1 MAWWRIGWL
10 RPWDRNSLRFERS
23 IVHLKSSWL
32 QRQSPN
38 LYISICLHDP
48 LLNSWGRSP
57 GACCDSLAR
66 WILRRGEDIGE
77 IFFAGMNGFKWEVGL
92 LQSDLFVCDS
102 LACWTLWR
110 GEEKFFT
117 EDILGALECF
127 LNMFAGP
134 INRKLEL
141 LQSNDQFEA
150 DRACQAFHVSNIV
163 PQLARGADLT
173 IMVWDGV
180 YFHLIMFNIHI
191 FETNLPLWPPHPTI
205 MITSAHFHFNTFL
218 ISKPT
223 STIRPE
229 TSTRYQAILPTG
241 CLLALPPTVGR
252 FRQNPCLHITPK
264 FNVESGRAP
273 ANLWPPR
280 QQLYCWGGG
289 RDPWLCILQVSIVDE
304 YFVGLQI
311 VVEGICCLL
320 PGQDVVQRSNR
331 SVVNFRW

>member
-1 MAWWRIGWL
+1 MI
-10 RPWDRNSLRFERS
+10 N
-23 IVHLKSSWL
+23 
-32 QRQSPN
+32 N
-38 LYISICLHDP
+38 ISICLHDP
-48 LLNSWGRSP
+48 LLNSWGRSL

-66 WILRRGEDIGE
+66 WILRRGEDISE
-77 IFFAGMNGFKWEVGL
+77 TFSLYI
-92 LQSDLFVCDS
+92 VCGDDRIPLKSSIVTKRWSVSDS
-102 LACWTLWR
+102 LACWILRR
-110 GEEKFFT
+110 GEEYFFT
-117 EDILGALECF
+117 EDILGAWICC
-127 LNMFAGP
+127 LNMFPGP
-134 INRKLEL
+134 INWKYVL

-180 YFHLIMFNIHI
+180 SFHLIMFNIYI

-218 ISKPT
+218 IFKPT
-223 STIRPE
+223 
-229 TSTRYQAILPTG
+229 YQAGDFNSLPG
-241 CLLALPPTVGR
+241 DLAHRLLTSIATDCWQV
-252 FRQNPCLHITPK
+252 QTKSMYLHITPK

-280 QQLYCWGGG
+280 QQLYCWGGT
-289 RDPWLCILQVSIVDE
+289 RDPWLCILQVGIVDE

-320 PGQDVVQRSNR
+320 AGQDVVQRSNR
-331 SVVNFRW
+331 SVVNFHW

>member
-1 MAWWRIGWL
+1 M
-10 RPWDRNSLRFERS
+10 
-23 IVHLKSSWL
+23 
-32 QRQSPN
+32 
-38 LYISICLHDP
+38 IS

-66 WILRRGEDIGE
+66 WILRRGEDIAE
-77 IFFAGMNGFKWEVGL
+77 TFSLYI
-92 LQSDLFVCDS
+92 VCGDDRIPLKSSIVTKRWSVSDS
-102 LACWTLWR
+102 LACWILRR
-110 GEEKFFT
+110 GEEYFFT
-117 EDILGALECF
+117 EDILGAWICC
-127 LNMFAGP
+127 LNMFPGP
-134 INRKLEL
+134 INWKYVL

-150 DRACQAFHVSNIV
+150 DRACQAFHASNIV

-180 YFHLIMFNIHI
+180 SFHLIMFNIYI

-218 ISKPT
+218 IFKPT
-223 STIRPE
+223 SLLRPE
-229 TSTRYQAILPTG
+229 TSTRYRAILPTG

-252 FRQNPCLHITPK
+252 FRQNPCLHITQK

-280 QQLYCWGGG
+280 QQLHCWGGT

-320 PGQDVVQRSNR
+320 AGQDVVQRSNR
-331 SVVNFRW
+331 SVANFRW

>member
-1 MAWWRIGWL
+1 MAWWRIGRLW
-10 RPWDRNSLRFERS
+10 PWDRNSLRFERS

-38 LYISICLHDP
+38 LDISICLHDP
-48 LLNSWGRSP
+48 LLNSWGRSL

-66 WILRRGEDIGE
+66 WILPGGEDISE
-77 IFFAGMNGFKWEVGL
+77 TFSLYI
-92 LQSDLFVCDS
+92 VCGDDRIPLKSSIVTKRWSVSDS
-102 LACWTLWR
+102 LACWILRR
-110 GEEKFFT
+110 GEEYFFT
-117 EDILGALECF
+117 EDILGAWICC
-127 LNMFAGP
+127 LNMFPGP
-134 INRKLEL
+134 INWKYVL

-150 DRACQAFHVSNIV
+150 DRACQAFHASNIV

-180 YFHLIMFNIHI
+180 SFHLIMFNIYI

-205 MITSAHFHFNTFL
+205 MIRSAHFHFNTFL

-223 STIRPE
+223 LPFRPE

-264 FNVESGRAP
+264 
-273 ANLWPPR
+273 
-280 QQLYCWGGG
+280 
-289 RDPWLCILQVSIVDE
+289 
-304 YFVGLQI
+304 
-311 VVEGICCLL
+311 LL
-320 PGQDVVQRSNR
+320 NQGEHLPTYGHPDNSYTAEDGQETLDYVFYRSA
-331 SVVNFRW
+331 